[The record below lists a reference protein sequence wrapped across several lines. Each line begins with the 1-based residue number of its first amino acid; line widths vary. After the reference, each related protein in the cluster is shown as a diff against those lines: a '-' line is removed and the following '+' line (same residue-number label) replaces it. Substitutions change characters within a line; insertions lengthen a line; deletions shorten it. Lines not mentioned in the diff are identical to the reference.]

1 MPKEA
6 TKEFIKKD
14 EKEDDTDIAM
24 RLRIR
29 KMRDN
34 ERLDAAHKKRSY
46 RIQNDRVISVGFG
59 DKVKNYKFP
68 PILKEDSIQQDSFE
82 QIKHLVEGAAFKG
95 RNGSVFAYGQ
105 TGSGKTYTVS
115 GGERKANG
123 IVQ

>member
-1 MPKEA
+1 M
-6 TKEFIKKD
+6 
-14 EKEDDTDIAM
+14 
-24 RLRIR
+24 
-29 KMRDN
+29 
-34 ERLDAAHKKRSY
+34 
-46 RIQNDRVISVGFG
+46 
-59 DKVKNYKFP
+59 
-68 PILKEDSIQQDSFE
+68 QQDSFE